1 MLLVD
6 KSSSNSNYLFNYT
19 IKKTKANDIIS
30 FTSQQN
36 SMCLKVK
43 RFANHNYFIRIRNL
57 CSIVIEAFSNFEICT
72 WKTWMYYQAMCILS
86 NIELQKII
94 MAKCLSILIIIS
106 NQTLLVMSLITPT
119 HVILIIIVLLFQWIC
134 VIIDC
139 WCVYMKNKCLLKT
152 ITLKCIEISII

>member
-19 IKKTKANDIIS
+19 IKKPRPMIIS
-30 FTSQQN
+30 FASKN
-36 SMCLKVK
+36 YSYCLKIDT
-43 RFANHNYFIRIRNL
+43 FAYHNYLIRIRNL
-57 CSIVIEAFSNFEICT
+57 CSIVIETFSNFEICT
-72 WKTWMYYQAMCILS
+72 WKTWMYYQTMCIFS

-139 WCVYMKNKCLLKT
+139 WCVYMKNECLLKT
-152 ITLKCIEISII
+152 ITLKCIEISIMK